1 MGADPLSAAIIG
13 GSFLVSSLASYA
25 LSPKAP
31 STDATNYELLMQTQA
46 QANAESEAAKAKIE
60 EAKKREELRQQQL
73 AGQNILTSDSGVDT
87 SKVGVKDQV
96 LGSQTDD
103 SKGSSS
109 LVVQ

>member
-1 MGADPLSAAIIG
+1 MLAA
-13 GSFLVSSLASYA
+13 SLISYA
-25 LSPKAP
+25 VTPKSP
-31 STDATNYELLMQTQA
+31 TMDATNYELLMQTQN

-87 SKVGVKDQV
+87 NKVGVKDQV
-96 LGSQTDD
+96 LGSQTDE
-103 SKGSSS
+103 SKGSNS

>member
-1 MGADPLSAAIIG
+1 MGTELAIGAASMIAA
-13 GSFLVSSLASYA
+13 SLISYA
-25 LSPKAP
+25 ATPKSP
-31 STDATNYELLMQTQA
+31 TMDATNYDLLMQTQN

-87 SKVGVKDQV
+87 NKVGVKDQV

-103 SKGSSS
+103 SKGSNS

>member
-1 MGADPLSAAIIG
+1 MGTELAIGAA
-13 GSFLVSSLASYA
+13 SMLAASLISYA
-25 LSPKAP
+25 VTPKSP
-31 STDATNYELLMQTQA
+31 TMDATNYDLLMQTQN

-96 LGSQTDD
+96 LGNQTDD
-103 SKGSSS
+103 SKGSDT

>member
-1 MGADPLSAAIIG
+1 MGTELAIGAA
-13 GSFLVSSLASYA
+13 SMLAASMISYA
-25 LSPKAP
+25 VTPKSP
-31 STDATNYELLMQTQA
+31 TMDATNYDLLMQTQN

-73 AGQNILTSDSGVDT
+73 AGQNILTSDSGADT

-96 LGSQTDD
+96 LGSQADE
-103 SKGSSS
+103 SKGSNS

>member
-1 MGADPLSAAIIG
+1 MGTELAIGAA
-13 GSFLVSSLASYA
+13 SFLASSLISYA
-25 LSPKAP
+25 ITPKSP
-31 STDATNYELLMQTQA
+31 SMDATNYDLLMQTQN

-73 AGQNILTSDSGVDT
+73 AGQNILTSDSGADT
-87 SKVGVKDQV
+87 SKVGAKDQV

-103 SKGSSS
+103 SKGSNS

>member
-1 MGADPLSAAIIG
+1 MLAA
-13 GSFLVSSLASYA
+13 SLISYA
-25 LSPKAP
+25 VTPKSP
-31 STDATNYELLMQTQA
+31 TMDATNYELLMQTQD

-73 AGQNILTSDSGVDT
+73 AGQNILTSDSGADT

-103 SKGSSS
+103 TKDSNA

>member
-1 MGADPLSAAIIG
+1 MGAELAISAA
-13 GSFLVSSLASYA
+13 SMLAASLISYA
-25 LSPKAP
+25 VTPKSP
-31 STDATNYELLMQTQA
+31 TMDATNYELLMQTQD

-73 AGQNILTSDSGVDT
+73 AGQNILTSDSGADT

-96 LGSQTDD
+96 LGSQTNDTKD
-103 SKGSSS
+103 SNA

>member
-1 MGADPLSAAIIG
+1 MLAA
-13 GSFLVSSLASYA
+13 SLISYA
-25 LSPKAP
+25 VTPKSP
-31 STDATNYELLMQTQA
+31 TMDATNYELLMQTQN

-103 SKGSSS
+103 SKGSNS

>member
-1 MGADPLSAAIIG
+1 MGTELAIGAA
-13 GSFLVSSLASYA
+13 SMLAASLISYA
-25 LSPKAP
+25 VTPKSP
-31 STDATNYELLMQTQA
+31 TMDATNYELLMQTQN

-87 SKVGVKDQV
+87 NKVGVKDQV
-96 LGSQTDD
+96 LGSQTDE
-103 SKGSSS
+103 SKGSNS